1 MMADANAFLIYQDD
15 NGVSNVNVR
24 FEGEDVWLAA
34 EQLQQLFQAS
44 RQDVAYHIQQIYGD
58 GELMKEATCKNFLQV
73 RHEGKRSVKRNFPHY
88 NLDMI
93 LLIGMRIRSDVA
105 VRFRQWAI
113 RHLHEFAVKGF
124 TLDDDRLKG
133 NRSRY
138 FCELLQ
144 RIRDIRMSERNF
156 YQKVTDT
163 FATSVDYDRT
173 NDITCTFFATV
184 QNKLH
189 FAAHRHTAAEVFM
202 GLNPHVPLFAAGS
215 RLSSEQKKM
224 LQRLCAAD
232 GSVKDLTAA
241 GVDVFLR
248 TCGRINEITPGSVRV
263 SFAVRRWLEAKI
275 RQETLAR
282 AVAEFAEEQGDDGR
296 WPFLKKTLFPY
307 QREGAMHLAGKGRAI
322 LADEMGLGKTVQGI
336 AAALLKLFGS
346 LFRFNRRFYAFDS
359 EGKNEGMC
367 NLDKLHEATASILLR
382 RRKSAVE
389 DELPG
394 RMTKTYK
401 TGMTPEQERR
411 YSAHMKNV
419 AELYEISK
427 RRPLSPKEQER
438 LQIELGLMRML
449 CDTCYI
455 TDPKIKD
462 SPKLDEFENVL
473 DDILAADEA
482 AGEDGRHPVQRRGS
496 PECRCA
502 HRTGRGTGRCRETA
516 CESRKGVRRR
526 AASAGYG
533 RPVDERRLCA

>member
-1 MMADANAFLIYQDD
+1 MKSKKVRWETWRTTDAEERAKRQARAKVEPMKVRTVDAPDGFGLYEVSHPAADRRTATYHVEIRSLDAP
-15 NGVSNVNVR
+15 VNTCDCPDFVKS
-24 FEGEDVWLAA
+24 GL
-34 EQLQQLFQAS
+34 
-44 RQDVAYHIQQIYGD
+44 G
-58 GELMKEATCKNFLQV
+58 TCKHIERALKTAA
-73 RHEGKRSVKRNFPHY
+73 RKCGSRRTSSV
-88 NLDMI
+88 
-93 LLIGMRIRSDVA
+93 
-105 VRFRQWAI
+105 
-113 RHLHEFAVKGF
+113 
-124 TLDDDRLKG
+124 
-133 NRSRY
+133 
-138 FCELLQ
+138 
-144 RIRDIRMSERNF
+144 
-156 YQKVTDT
+156 
-163 FATSVDYDRT
+163 
-173 NDITCTFFATV
+173 
-184 QNKLH
+184 
-189 FAAHRHTAAEVFM
+189 AEVFM
-202 GLNPHVPLFAAGS
+202 GLDPHVPLFVAGNK
-215 RLSSEQKKM
+215 LSNETRKM

-263 SFAVRRWLEAKI
+263 SFAVRRWLEAKL

-282 AVAEFAEEQGDDGR
+282 AVAEFGEEQGDDGR

-411 YSAHMKNV
+411 YSAHFQTV
-419 AELYEISK
+419 AGLYQTSK

-455 TDPKIKD
+455 TDQKIKD
-462 SPKLDEFENVL
+462 SPKLDEFEDVL

-502 HRTGRGTGRCRETA
+502 HRTGRGAGRGRETA